1 MRVKRGVAHVKR
13 RKNLLKKVKGF
24 RWKRKSSIR
33 LGRQASIRAGQ
44 HAYRHRKLKKRDF
57 RALWQIRIGAAA
69 KQNGMSYSQFMH
81 KVKMAK
87 IGLDRKILADLAANQ
102 PEAFS
107 AVVKKLASS

>member
-33 LGRQASIRAGQ
+33 LGRQAAIRAGQ
-44 HAYRHRKLKKRDF
+44 HSYRHRRLKKRDF

-69 KQNGMSYSQFMH
+69 RMHGMSYSQFIH
-81 KVKMAK
+81 KLHVAK
-87 IGLDRKILADLAANQ
+87 IELDRKVLSDLAATQ
-102 PEAFS
+102 PEVFA
-107 AVVKKLASS
+107 AIVKKIS